1 MLIHTL
7 AAIER
12 SDDIDI
18 QCPSEFLRVL
28 EMEQVGQIHCGIID
42 QDIDSAQLLLDLSGH
57 PIDLIR
63 IRDIG
68 TNSLTA
74 HDVFVDDLFF
84 SRFCSLSGRQV
95 IDDDII
101 VVLGQLQR
109 DRSAY
114 PASAAGNQ
122 YDFVHHD
129 KKKS

>member
-42 QDIDSAQLLLDLSGH
+42 QDIDSAQLFLDFSGH

-68 TNSLTA
+68 TDSQTA
-74 HDVFVDDLFF
+74 HAVFVDDLFF
-84 SRFCSLSGRQV
+84 
-95 IDDDII
+95 
-101 VVLGQLQR
+101 
-109 DRSAY
+109 
-114 PASAAGNQ
+114 
-122 YDFVHHD
+122 
-129 KKKS
+129 